1 MRKALLLLLLLALL
15 ALPLALAFRDLSRML
30 LTELLRMVWLTRR
43 QLESLPQETVWGL
56 LLVAVLV
63 AAVGSLFGWSRLA
76 PGVDAGPP
84 DLPGHVQELSRWIRR
99 AATGPY
105 FRWTLHRYLSNLLW
119 EVLAH
124 RERSTPRRLKARFR
138 AGDLDLP
145 PAVDEYLN
153 SDALL
158 QAAARRGL
166 WARLRRRPEPRPGR
180 MPLRPA
186 LEEVVR
192 FLEEQLEVEHDH
204 GTG

>member
-1 MRKALLLLLLLALL
+1 VRKVLLLLLLVALL
-15 ALPLALAFRDLSRML
+15 ALPLALAFRDISRML
-30 LTELLRMVWLTRR
+30 LTELLRLVWLTRR

-84 DLPGHVQELSRWIRR
+84 DLPGHVQELSRWLHR
-99 AATGPY
+99 AAAGPY

-119 EVLAH
+119 EALAH
-124 RERSTPRRLKARFR
+124 RERSTPHRLKARFR

-145 PAVDEYLN
+145 PVVDECLN

-158 QAAARRGL
+158 RPATRRGL
-166 WARLRRRPEPRPGR
+166 WARLRRRPEPRPSR
-180 MPLRPA
+180 TPLHPA
-186 LEEVVR
+186 LEEVIR
-192 FLEEQLEVEHDH
+192 FLEEQLEVEHDP